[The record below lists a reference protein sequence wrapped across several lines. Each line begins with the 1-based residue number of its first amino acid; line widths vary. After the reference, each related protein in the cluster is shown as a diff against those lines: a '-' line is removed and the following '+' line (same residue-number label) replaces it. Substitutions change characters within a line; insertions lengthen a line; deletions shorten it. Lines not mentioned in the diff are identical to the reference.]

1 MTIDI
6 QKVQVEEVE
15 ALQKISI
22 ETFGDT
28 FGADNSSE
36 DLDQYYQK
44 AYNFKQLTS
53 EITNDASYFFFAK
66 QADQLVGYLKVNID
80 EAQSE
85 KMGSDTLEV
94 ERIYVRQQFKRLG
107 IGSRLMQQALE
118 VAQENH
124 KRKIWLGVWEHNEAA
139 KKFYQTQG
147 FNQVGEHVFQL
158 GNDLQRDLIMLK
170 DI

>member
-53 EITNDASYFFFAK
+53 EITNGASYFFFAK
-66 QADQLVGYLKVNID
+66 QADQLVGYLKVNIE
-80 EAQSE
+80 EASQ
-85 KMGSDTLEV
+85 KKWGPTLW
-94 ERIYVRQQFKRLG
+94 KL
-107 IGSRLMQQALE
+107 S
-118 VAQENH
+118 
-124 KRKIWLGVWEHNEAA
+124 
-139 KKFYQTQG
+139 G
-147 FNQVGEHVFQL
+147 FTCVSNLNVGEL
-158 GNDLQRDLIMLK
+158 ALD
-170 DI
+170 